1 MDAHNTGKGQA
12 YILSIDQSTQGT
24 KALLF
29 DQNGKLLLRKDLAH
43 RQIINEKGWVSHN
56 LSEIYANTIQAATQV
71 IEASGIDKRQL
82 AAVGISNQRETTTM
96 WDRMTG
102 EPLADA
108 VVWQCGRAEAVSR
121 EIAQAG
127 SGGLV
132 QKKTGIPLS
141 GYFPASKM
149 AWLLRNTEGAAQK
162 AKEGRV
168 ALGTM
173 DSWLVYRLTKGKACK
188 TDVSNASRTQLLD
201 LETLRWDEEL
211 CGLFGIPMQA
221 LAEVADS
228 DARFGETDLEGY
240 LEHPVPI
247 LGVLGDSHGALFGQG
262 CIRPGMIKATYGTGS
277 SLMMNIGK
285 KPTRSSHGVV
295 TSVAWSMGGEAA
307 YCLEGNL
314 NYAGAVISWLKN
326 DLHLIQSAAQTQQDA
341 YAANPQDGT
350 YLVPAFTGLG
360 APYWDANARAAISG
374 ISRTTGRAEIVKA
387 ALECIAYQ
395 INDLVQAM
403 EQDTGEAISQ
413 LRADDGPSRN
423 TYLMQFQ
430 SDICAKEVLVPQAEE
445 LSGIGAAYA
454 AGIAAGVFDREKLF
468 AQADV
473 DVYQPKME
481 ESLRKQKLE
490 AGSRADIDEGKLLS
504 GSCQTGYRQSGGY

>member
-1 MDAHNTGKGQA
+1 MDAYKTDKGQA

-29 DQNGKLLLRKDLAH
+29 DQRGTLLLRKDLAH
-43 RQIINEKGWVSHN
+43 RQIVNEKGWVSHN
-56 LSEIYANTIQAATQV
+56 LNEIYANTIQTAVQA
-71 IEASGIDKRQL
+71 IEASGIDQRQL
-82 AAVGISNQRETTTM
+82 AAVGISNQRETTAM
-96 WDRMTG
+96 WDRVTG

-108 VVWQCGRAEAVSR
+108 VVWQCGRAEALSR

-127 SGGLV
+127 AGGLV
-132 QKKTGIPLS
+132 QAKTGIPLS

-149 AWLLRNTEGAAQK
+149 AWLLRNTEGAARK
-162 AKEGRV
+162 AEEGRL

-173 DSWLVYRLTKGKACK
+173 DSWLVYRLTKGNACR
-188 TDVSNASRTQLLD
+188 TDVSNASRTQLLN

-211 CGLFGIPMQA
+211 CSLFGIPVQA

-228 DARFGETDLEGY
+228 DACFGDTDLDGY

-277 SLMMNIGK
+277 SLMMNIGR
-285 KPTRSSHGVV
+285 KPIRSSHGVV
-295 TSVAWSMGGEAA
+295 TSVAWGMGGEVT

-314 NYAGAVISWLKN
+314 NYTGAVISWLKN
-326 DLHLIQSAAQTQQDA
+326 DLHLIQNAAQTQQDA
-341 YAANPQDGT
+341 YAANPQDAT

-360 APYWDANARAAISG
+360 APYWDANARAVLSG

-403 EQDTGEAISQ
+403 EQDTATPISQ
-413 LRADDGPSRN
+413 LRVDGGPSRN

-430 SDICAKEVLVPQAEE
+430 SDISAKEVLVPQAEE

-454 AGIAAGVFDREKLF
+454 AGIAAGVFDKEKLF
-468 AQADV
+468 VQTDV
-473 DVYQPKME
+473 TIYQPKME
-481 ESLRKQKLE
+481 DSARQHKLQGWKQAVRQALTKESRE
-490 AGSRADIDEGKLLS
+490 
-504 GSCQTGYRQSGGY
+504 TG